1 MLKSNEKTIKT
12 VEIMEKI
19 CYNQEEKRKNGGTN
33 MKKHAFKSIFLII
46 IFMFVLMLCSQGTF
60 ATVEKLNPDEYK
72 TTLETD
78 DASYILKAG
87 GKVVRLL
94 RIVAAVVTVVAIT
107 IIGVRYIVG
116 SVDEKAGYK
125 EIMVPLIVGCVFI
138 AALSAILTLIQS
150 IF

>member
-33 MKKHAFKSIFLII
+33 MKKHAFKIIFLII
-46 IFMFVLMLCSQGTF
+46 IFMFVLMFCSQGTF
-60 ATVEKLNPDEYK
+60 ATVEKLNPDDYQA
-72 TTLETD
+72 TLEPD
-78 DASYILKAG
+78 DASYIFEAG
-87 GKVVRLL
+87 GKVLRLL
-94 RIVAAVVTVVAIT
+94 RNVAAVVAVVAIT
-107 IIGVRYIVG
+107 IIGIRYIYG
-116 SVDEKAGYK
+116 STEEKAGYK

-138 AALSAILTLIQS
+138 ASLSAILTVIQS